1 MDVSRHFPVKTL
13 FTTVEYRDACD
24 ALGEKEKIQ
33 KIDRLQE
40 RFKEYDVQSQT
51 FESDD
56 RNKVAIVF
64 ERINRAG
71 TELKVFEL
79 LSAWSWSDDFD
90 LVEKFKELQDEIA
103 EHGYS
108 DLCDEQ
114 DLQLRIC
121 AGVITGETSPAKIM
135 DLKGDEIRK
144 RFPEIRAGI
153 IGAIDFLKRELN
165 ASHFN
170 LLPFPGALIP
180 LSCFFATTKTD
191 GQNYTDEQKR
201 QIKTWFWRTVFSRR
215 YSSDV
220 NERQA
225 TDINQILALKADPNY
240 KMRLPAA
247 DIKIDFARGNFLSS
261 SASSRALILMLAQ
274 HRPHSF
280 LSGAQIDL
288 DRVLKQ
294 GSKHEFH
301 HIYPQKFLSEQGL
314 ARQQINVLANICFL
328 TRADNGK
335 IRASAPSKYSAEMP
349 KDHRDQY
356 LNEALC
362 PLDFDN
368 DNYNLFIANRTD
380 LLTDEAKE
388 LMGTRGGPLPAPTR
402 PPA

>member
-1 MDVSRHFPVKTL
+1 VPLADSEVDFSRHFPVKTL
-13 FTTVEYRDACD
+13 FTTIEYRAACEVLSD
-24 ALGEKEKIQ
+24 KAKIS

-40 RFKEYDVQSQT
+40 RFKECDVQTQT

-90 LVEKFKELQDEIA
+90 LVESFKDLQDEIA

-121 AGVITGETSPAKIM
+121 AGVITGETSPSKIM

-144 RFPEIRAGI
+144 RFPEIRAGTV
-153 IGAIDFLKRELN
+153 GAIDFLKRELG
-165 ASHFN
+165 ARHFN
-170 LLPFPGALIP
+170 MLPFPGILIP
-180 LSCFFATTKTD
+180 LSCFFATEKTD
-191 GQNYTDEQKR
+191 GVAYSDAQK
-201 QIKTWFWRTVFSRR
+201 QSLLKWFWRTIFSRR

-225 TDINQILALKADPNY
+225 VDIREIISLKRDALHQ
-240 KMRLPAA
+240 MRMPVA
-247 DIKIDFARGNFLSS
+247 DIKVDFERGNFLSS

-274 HRPHSF
+274 SKPHSF

-301 HIYPQKFLSEQGL
+301 HIYPQKFLSDGGL
-314 ARQQINVLANICFL
+314 ARQQINILANICFL
-328 TRADNGK
+328 TRADNNK
-335 IRASAPSKYSAEMP
+335 IRALAPSIYAAEMP
-349 KDHRDQY
+349 PERKTEY
-356 LNEALC
+356 LTEALC
-362 PLDFDN
+362 PVDFDN
-368 DNYNLFIANRTD
+368 DDYAAFVSKRVA
-380 LLTDEAKE
+380 LLNAQAKK
-388 LMGTRGGPLPAPTR
+388 LMGA
-402 PPA
+402 